1 MRRIAL
7 LLLFISSF
15 TGATAQTSIS
25 DLVKEINRTI
35 TIYST
40 DNAAP
45 LTIYEPIGT
54 IEQKK
59 NESSSQRFKLSEIGS
74 ILVEKNESGFT
85 VNIHCADSS
94 RCMSLIKNDMS
105 TSMMPSD
112 AFFFNDARAAN
123 TFAKRLEELIAK
135 YPSDRKP
142 VQAQL
147 LKVKEA
153 IENAP
158 SNEKSTDVTSPQ
170 KTTPPN
176 KKKHEEDDDQEADD
190 QEAKKEK
197 SAVREK
203 NAPLTEAEAK
213 ERAINRRKQ
222 KEDADA
228 DHAEERENKKAA
240 SKDNEAADN
249 NATQEVTEPV
259 CKQLLAIIKA
269 GKDSRFKDIEGK
281 ETNPSTK
288 INESKLKLKGAKR
301 SYLSWYKKERT
312 FIAEYKTLIDH
323 ELILIEFEKLQTEL
337 EDCLEGGWEDIDHSS
352 DEMYAN
358 VSEEVKDVEY
368 KFTSDPA
375 RPSLRIMIN
384 TDQSKRYTLFVRIQ

>member
-25 DLVKEINRTI
+25 DLVKELNRTI

-74 ILVEKNESGFT
+74 ILVEKNTSGFT

-147 LKVKEA
+147 LKES
-153 IENAP
+153 IESTP
-158 SNEKSTDVTSPQ
+158 SNEKNTGVSSSQ
-170 KTTPPN
+170 KTTPPTKN
-176 KKKHEEDDDQEADD
+176 KHEEDDEQEADD
-190 QEAKKEK
+190 QEDKKEK

-203 NAPLTEAEAK
+203 KAPLTEAEAK

-222 KEDADA
+222 KEDDDA
-228 DHAEERENKKAA
+228 DKAEERENKKAA
-240 SKDNEAADN
+240 RKDNEAIDN
-249 NATQEVTEPV
+249 SAIQELTEPV

-269 GKDSRFKDIEGK
+269 GKDSKFKDIEGK
-281 ETNPSTK
+281 ETNPTTK

-301 SYLSWYKKERT
+301 SYLSWYKKERA
-312 FIAEYKTLIDH
+312 FLAEYKTLIDH

-352 DEMYAN
+352 DEIYAN

-368 KFTSDPA
+368 KFTSDPT

>member
-25 DLVKEINRTI
+25 DLVKELNRTI

-74 ILVEKNESGFT
+74 ILVEKNTSGFT

-135 YPSDRKP
+135 YPSDRTT

-147 LKVKEA
+147 LKES
-153 IENAP
+153 IESTP
-158 SNEKSTDVTSPQ
+158 SNEKNTDVSSSQ
-170 KTTPPN
+170 KTTPPTKN
-176 KKKHEEDDDQEADD
+176 KHEEDDEQDADD
-190 QEAKKEK
+190 QEDKKEK

-203 NAPLTEAEAK
+203 KAPLTEAEAK

-222 KEDADA
+222 KEDDDA
-228 DHAEERENKKAA
+228 DKAEERENKKAA
-240 SKDNEAADN
+240 RKDNEAIDN
-249 NATQEVTEPV
+249 SAIQELTEPV

-269 GKDSRFKDIEGK
+269 GKDSKFKDIEGK
-281 ETNPSTK
+281 ETNPTTK

-301 SYLSWYKKERT
+301 SYLSWYKKERA
-312 FIAEYKTLIDH
+312 FLAEYKTLIDH

-368 KFTSDPA
+368 KFTSDPT

>member
-25 DLVKEINRTI
+25 DLVKELNRTI

-74 ILVEKNESGFT
+74 ILVEKNASGFT

-135 YPSDRKP
+135 YPSDRTT

-147 LKVKEA
+147 LKES
-153 IENAP
+153 IESTP
-158 SNEKSTDVTSPQ
+158 SNEKNTDVSSSQ
-170 KTTPPN
+170 KTTPPTKN
-176 KKKHEEDDDQEADD
+176 KHEEDDEQDADD
-190 QEAKKEK
+190 QEDKKEK

-203 NAPLTEAEAK
+203 KAPLTEAEAK

-222 KEDADA
+222 KEDDDA
-228 DHAEERENKKAA
+228 DNAEERENKKAA
-240 SKDNEAADN
+240 RKDNEAIDN
-249 NATQEVTEPV
+249 SAIQELTEPV

-269 GKDSRFKDIEGK
+269 GKDSKFKDIEGK
-281 ETNPSTK
+281 ETNPTTK

-301 SYLSWYKKERT
+301 SYLSWYKKERA
-312 FIAEYKTLIDH
+312 FLAEYKTLIDH

-352 DEMYAN
+352 DEIYAN

-368 KFTSDPA
+368 KFTSDPT

>member
-25 DLVKEINRTI
+25 DLVKELNRTI

-40 DNAAP
+40 DNASP
-45 LTIYEPIGT
+45 LTIYETIGT

-74 ILVEKNESGFT
+74 ILVEKNTSGFT

-135 YPSDRKP
+135 YPSDRTT

-147 LKVKEA
+147 LKES
-153 IENAP
+153 IESTP
-158 SNEKSTDVTSPQ
+158 SNEKNTGVSSSQ
-170 KTTPPN
+170 KTTPPTKN
-176 KKKHEEDDDQEADD
+176 KHEEDDEQDADD
-190 QEAKKEK
+190 QEDKKEK

-203 NAPLTEAEAK
+203 KAPLTEAEAK
-213 ERAINRRKQ
+213 ERAINQRKQ
-222 KEDADA
+222 KEDDDA
-228 DHAEERENKKAA
+228 DNAEERENKKAA
-240 SKDNEAADN
+240 RKDNEAIDN
-249 NATQEVTEPV
+249 STIQELTEPV

-269 GKDSRFKDIEGK
+269 GKDSKFKDIEGK
-281 ETNPSTK
+281 ETNPTTK

-301 SYLSWYKKERT
+301 SYLSWYKKERA
-312 FIAEYKTLIDH
+312 FLAEYKTLIDH

-368 KFTSDPA
+368 KFTSDPT

-384 TDQSKRYTLFVRIQ
+384 TDQRKRYTLFVRIQ

>member
-25 DLVKEINRTI
+25 DLVKELNRTI

-40 DNAAP
+40 DNASP

-74 ILVEKNESGFT
+74 ILVEKNASGFT

-135 YPSDRKP
+135 YPSDRTT

-147 LKVKEA
+147 LKES
-153 IENAP
+153 IESTP
-158 SNEKSTDVTSPQ
+158 SNEKNTDVSSSQ
-170 KTTPPN
+170 KTTPPTKN
-176 KKKHEEDDDQEADD
+176 KHEEDDEQEADD
-190 QEAKKEK
+190 QEDKKEK

-203 NAPLTEAEAK
+203 KAPLTEAEAK

-222 KEDADA
+222 KEDDDA
-228 DHAEERENKKAA
+228 DNAEERENKKAA
-240 SKDNEAADN
+240 RKDNEAIDN
-249 NATQEVTEPV
+249 SAIQELTEPV

-269 GKDSRFKDIEGK
+269 GKDSKFKDIEGK
-281 ETNPSTK
+281 ETNPTTK

-301 SYLSWYKKERT
+301 SYLSWYKKERA
-312 FIAEYKTLIDH
+312 FLAEYKTLIDH

-352 DEMYAN
+352 DEIYAN

-368 KFTSDPA
+368 KFTSDPT